1 MALIEI
7 HNHGCSVEELY
18 AINQK
23 LNAIMATEAEF
34 NEKFD
39 TIIGGLD
46 NIKEDLDG
54 LKAEIGTLG
63 LNAAT
68 EARMFARVDAIAQR
82 VTAIA
87 DETPDAPVEPEEPT
101 EEG

>member
-1 MALIEI
+1 MAFIEI
-7 HNHGCSVEELY
+7 HNHECSSEQLRI
-18 AINQK
+18 INQK
-23 LNAIMATEAEF
+23 LDTIMATEAEF

-39 TIIGGLD
+39 TIIDGLD
-46 NIKEDLDG
+46 NIKDDLDG

-63 LNAAT
+63 LNAAV

-87 DETPDAPVEPEEPT
+87 DETPEPEEPI

>member
-1 MALIEI
+1 MAFIEI
-7 HNHGCSVEELY
+7 HNHGCGADELQ

-23 LNAIMATEAEF
+23 LNAIMATEQEF

-46 NIKEDLDG
+46 NIKDDLDG

-63 LNAAT
+63 LSADV
-68 EARMFARVDAIAQR
+68 EARMFARVTAIADR

-87 DETPDAPVEPEEPT
+87 DETPDAPVT
-101 EEG
+101 EG

>member
-1 MALIEI
+1 MAFIEI
-7 HNHGCSVEELY
+7 HNHGCSVEELH

-39 TIIGGLD
+39 VIIGGLD

-63 LNAAT
+63 LSAAV
-68 EARMFARVDAIAQR
+68 EARMFARVDAIATR

-87 DETPDAPVEPEEPT
+87 DETPEPEEPT